1 MVVYAVPQVLAATI
15 PVSDASGQVGALGKL
30 IRVALLGPVVAL
42 FAFMQRGGSKGKAVS
57 FSLTRYL
64 PWFVIGFFLTSLLR
78 TAGAVPVELGSFAKD
93 LSRWLTIAS
102 MAALGLGVDVRAVRK
117 SGPRVALVV
126 CGLLVMLVSLGIT
139 LIRLFQL

>member
-15 PVSDASGQVGALGKL
+15 PVSDASGQVGALVKL

-42 FAFMQRGGSKGKAVS
+42 FALMHRGGSKGQPVS
-57 FSLTRYL
+57 FALTRYL
-64 PWFVIGFFLTSLLR
+64 LWFVHGFFLTSLLR
-78 TAGAVPVELGSFAKD
+78 TAGMVPVELGSSAKD

-117 SGPRVALVV
+117 SGPKVALVV
-126 CGLLVMLVSLGIT
+126 CGLLLMLVSLGIT